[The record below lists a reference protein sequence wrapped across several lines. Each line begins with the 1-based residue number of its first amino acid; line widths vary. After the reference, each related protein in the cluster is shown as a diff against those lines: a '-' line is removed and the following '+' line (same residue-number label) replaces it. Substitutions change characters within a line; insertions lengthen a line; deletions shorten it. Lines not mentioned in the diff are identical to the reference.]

1 MLKIIIRS
9 LFCLTTVNC
18 LTIGSTSFGDYSGS
32 IYNSI
37 GNQYFWPDNL
47 NILPISKD
55 KSQLIS
61 FGWRLSDIQNDNN
74 FKDKFNDFDDNLYLN
89 SNYIFKWVPEMN
101 KNIINALISTSID
114 SEKNTIYINKILGN
128 PYINFD
134 IKYLIT
140 DLEQLSISENYYKY
154 KINYQ
159 NLYNKY
165 TGYNFY

>member
-1 MLKIIIRS
+1 
-9 LFCLTTVNC
+9 
-18 LTIGSTSFGDYSGS
+18 
-32 IYNSI
+32 
-37 GNQYFWPDNL
+37 
-47 NILPISKD
+47 
-55 KSQLIS
+55 
-61 FGWRLSDIQNDNN
+61 
-74 FKDKFNDFDDNLYLN
+74 
-89 SNYIFKWVPEMN
+89 MN

-114 SEKNTIYINKILGN
+114 SEKNTIYINKILKN

-159 NLYNKY
+159 NLYKY

>member
-1 MLKIIIRS
+1 
-9 LFCLTTVNC
+9 
-18 LTIGSTSFGDYSGS
+18 
-32 IYNSI
+32 
-37 GNQYFWPDNL
+37 
-47 NILPISKD
+47 
-55 KSQLIS
+55 
-61 FGWRLSDIQNDNN
+61 
-74 FKDKFNDFDDNLYLN
+74 
-89 SNYIFKWVPEMN
+89 MN

-159 NLYNKY
+159 NVYNKY